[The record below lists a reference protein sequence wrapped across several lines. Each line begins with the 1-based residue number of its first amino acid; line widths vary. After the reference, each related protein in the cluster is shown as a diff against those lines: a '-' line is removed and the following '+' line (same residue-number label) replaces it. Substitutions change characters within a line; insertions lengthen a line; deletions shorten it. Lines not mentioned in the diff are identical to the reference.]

1 MRPFHLAIP
10 VLDLE
15 ATRVFYVNIL
25 GCEIG
30 RFSDQWI
37 DFNFFG
43 HQVSAHLKPEAVE
56 VVPSNSIDGEDVPV
70 RHFGLVEDVPVR
82 HFGLVLPWEE
92 WQDLSERL
100 QDLPVEFIIKPT
112 IRFQGQSGEQA
123 TMFIKDP
130 SNNAL
135 EFKAFKHPSM
145 LFDN

>member
-1 MRPFHLAIP
+1 MNPFHLAIP
-10 VLDLE
+10 VSDLE
-15 ATRVFYVNIL
+15 ATRVFYVNTL

-43 HQVSAHLKPEAVE
+43 HQVTAHLKPEAVE
-56 VVPSNSIDGEDVPV
+56 VVLSNSVDG
-70 RHFGLVEDVPVR
+70 EDVPVR

-100 QDLPVEFIIKPT
+100 QNLSVDFIIKPT
-112 IRFQGQSGEQA
+112 MRFRGQAGEQA

-130 SNNAL
+130 GNNAL

-145 LFDN
+145 LFDS

>member
-1 MRPFHLAIP
+1 MNPFHLAIP

-56 VVPSNSIDGEDVPV
+56 VVPSNSVDG
-70 RHFGLVEDVPVR
+70 EDVPVR

-100 QDLPVEFIIKPT
+100 QDLSVEFIIKPT

-145 LFDN
+145 LFDS

>member
-1 MRPFHLAIP
+1 MNPFHLAIP

-15 ATRVFYVNIL
+15 ATKVFYVNIL

-43 HQVSAHLKPEAVE
+43 HQVSTHLKPEAVE
-56 VVPSNSIDGEDVPV
+56 VIPSNSVDG
-70 RHFGLVEDVPVR
+70 EDVPVR

-100 QDLPVEFIIKPT
+100 QDLSVEFIIKPT

-123 TMFIKDP
+123 TLFIKDP

>member
-1 MRPFHLAIP
+1 MNPFHLAIP

-15 ATRVFYVNIL
+15 ATKVFYVNIL

-43 HQVSAHLKPEAVE
+43 HQVSTHLKPEAVE
-56 VVPSNSIDGEDVPV
+56 AIPSNSVDG
-70 RHFGLVEDVPVR
+70 EDVPVR

-100 QDLPVEFIIKPT
+100 QDLSVEFIIKPT

-123 TMFIKDP
+123 TLFIKDP
-130 SNNAL
+130 SNNAI